1 MKIRI
6 EGDEILFQLVSEK
19 EITVTWTELKD
30 LEALIKTLRAITDHG
45 IPKSLLLR
53 L

>member
-6 EGDEILFQLVSEK
+6 EGQEILFGLTSEK
-19 EITVTWTELKD
+19 EVTVTWTELKD
-30 LEALIKTLRAITDHG
+30 LETLIKILRDLAAIAL
-45 IPKSLLLR
+45 PKSLLLR

>member
-6 EGDEILFQLVSEK
+6 EGQEILLGLTSEK
-19 EITVTWTELKD
+19 EVTVTWTELRD
-30 LEALIKTLRAITDHG
+30 LETLIKILRDLTAVAT
-45 IPKSLLLR
+45 PKSLLLR

>member
-6 EGDEILFQLVSEK
+6 EGDEILFQLPTEK
-19 EITVTWTELKD
+19 EVTVTWTELKD
-30 LEALIKTLRAITDHG
+30 LERLIKILRGITDVA